1 MGDRRRYF
9 WLLML
14 VFVLATAADAGAG
27 PMASFGRCLKS
38 KGAVFYGASW
48 CPHCYAQRETLGD
61 AMDYVKYVECSID
74 GTRETT
80 AACHAAKVNSY
91 PTWKFA
97 DGSKEGGEQSLSDLA
112 AKTGCELPMA
122 D

>member
-1 MGDRRRYF
+1 MSDRRSCIG
-9 WLLML
+9 LLVL
-14 VFVLATAADAGAG
+14 GFLLATAPAADAAT
-27 PMASFGRCLKS
+27 MATFGRCLKS

-48 CPHCYAQRETLGD
+48 CPHCHAQREMLGD
-61 AMDYVKYVECSID
+61 AMDYVKYVECSVD

-80 AACHAAKVNSY
+80 AACHAAKVTSY

-97 DGSKEGGEQSLSDLA
+97 DGSKESGEQSLEELA
-112 AKTGCELPMA
+112 AKTGCELPKT